1 MQIID
6 NYVSTLAH
14 KKLLYYYSSDKP
26 SWKFMTNVTFG
37 IQPIFNIKN
46 GKEIYKKRRQ
56 ASFGFSSDV
65 FDSGN
70 ESNESSITN
79 QEAFELCK
87 PIIINREKLLR
98 IRVGMIVNS
107 GPEDPHDP
115 HIDQPHKE
123 HWTQLY
129 YLTASDGPTNV
140 FEEYGP
146 EDKYIDYNHDQFTLK
161 FQSKPEPNRSF
172 IFDGFHWH
180 SSSHVYGPEVRIAL
194 TLNYAK

>member
-1 MQIID
+1 M
-6 NYVSTLAH
+6 A
-14 KKLLYYYSSDKP
+14 
-26 SWKFMTNVTFG
+26 NVTFG
-37 IQPIFNIKN
+37 TAPMYNYDT
-46 GKEIYKKRRQ
+46 GKEIYENRRQ
-56 ASFGFSSDV
+56 SSWGFSSNV
-65 FDSGN
+65 FDWSDDCPAAKDGGIYN
-70 ESNESSITN
+70 K
-79 QEAFELCK
+79 EAFELCK
-87 PIIINREKLLR
+87 PIIINREKLTR

-107 GPEDPHDP
+107 GPEDSHDP
-115 HIDQPHKE
+115 HIDQPHME

-146 EDKYIDYNHDQFTLK
+146 EDKYHAYNHDQFTLK

-172 IFDGFHWH
+172 LFDGFHWH